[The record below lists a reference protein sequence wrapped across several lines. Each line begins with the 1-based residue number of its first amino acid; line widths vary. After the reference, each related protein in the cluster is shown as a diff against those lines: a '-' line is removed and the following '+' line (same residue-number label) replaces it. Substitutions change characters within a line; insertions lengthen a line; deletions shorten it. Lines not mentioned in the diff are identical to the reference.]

1 MESSGIL
8 AKGLVVRELSPL
20 TSNWRAD
27 ISLDDWLK
35 EEGVAGIFGI
45 DTRALVHHLRL
56 LDRKWLFYRRY
67 NPVTYLL
74 YINVLIT

>member
-45 DTRALVHHLRL
+45 DTRALVHHLR
-56 LDRKWLFYRRY
+56 
-67 NPVTYLL
+67 
-74 YINVLIT
+74 